1 MKTQSIG
8 QLDLTF
14 STIEQLVKLA
24 TEHDAAEVSAGNNHQ
39 HFHMKFK
46 NRRKKKVK
54 PQPVFDQED
63 EAKLPTEDELLY
75 WSTSYD
81 PDIKA
86 EKPE

>member
-1 MKTQSIG
+1 MKTQSPG
-8 QLDLTF
+8 MLDLTF
-14 STIEQLVKLA
+14 STIEQLIKLA
-24 TEHDAAEVSAGNNHQ
+24 KEHDAAEFNTSNGHQ

-46 NRRKKKVK
+46 AKRKRKPKV
-54 PQPVFDQED
+54 QPVLEQED